1 MFISKMY
8 LPEMDLQ
15 KWIKVFWI
23 VEGIGNGSMDQSPLI
38 PDGCAT
44 LVFVLNGT
52 LKLPYYQSGTMTYG
66 AYIIPPNTQ
75 SHFNLISDDIFHI
88 DIQLNPGVFY
98 KLFGIPASALES
110 RIYTLD
116 ELSIFLDMS
125 ILEQLS
131 ANKHNTPVL
140 LTHLNNFIYKLFS
153 KNYFHE
159 DSLLAGVTQLYKDG
173 DIDTFFSQQNLS
185 VRQLQR
191 NVKNLTG
198 IGPKA
203 ISRISRLYNVLD
215 HIAKIPAESKFLYND
230 LENNFSDQ
238 SHFIKEFKS
247 FTGVTPNSF
256 LFHRDDFL
264 QFSGLCS
271 YHPNVPY
278 KSA

>member
-8 LPEMDLQ
+8 LPETGLQ
-15 KWIKVFWI
+15 KWIKLFWI
-23 VEGIGNGSMDQSPLI
+23 VEGMGNGIIHQSPLI

-44 LVFVLNGT
+44 LVFILNGT
-52 LKLPYYQSGTMTYG
+52 LELPYYKFGTMKYG
-66 AYIIPPNTQ
+66 AYIIPPNTKA
-75 SHFNLISDDIFHI
+75 HFNLISDDIFHI
-88 DIQLNPGVFY
+88 DVQLNPGVFY
-98 KLFGIPASALES
+98 KLFGIPVSVLES
-110 RIYTLD
+110 RIYNFD
-116 ELSIFLDMS
+116 ELSISFDTT

-131 ANKHNTPVL
+131 SNRHNIQIL
-140 LTHLNNFIYKLFS
+140 LTHLNHFIYQLFS
-153 KNYFHE
+153 KNSFHE
-159 DSLLAGVTQLYKDG
+159 DSLLAGITQLYKDG

-203 ISRISRLYNVLD
+203 ISRISRFYSVLD
-215 HIAKIPAESKFLYND
+215 HITNIPMESKFSYND
-230 LENNFSDQ
+230 LDDNFSDQ

-247 FTGVTPNSF
+247 FTGITPNDF

-271 YHPNVPY
+271 NPNFSY

>member
-8 LPEMDLQ
+8 LPEIDLQ

-23 VEGIGNGSMDQSPLI
+23 VEGIGNGSIHQSSLI
-38 PDGCAT
+38 PDGCTT
-44 LVFVLNGT
+44 LVFVLNGS
-52 LKLPYYQSGTMTYG
+52 LELPYYNSKTMTYG

-98 KLFGIPASALES
+98 KLFGIPASVLEN
-110 RIYTLD
+110 RVYTLD
-116 ELSIFLDMS
+116 ELSISFDTT

-131 ANKHNTPVL
+131 SNKHNIPVL

-173 DIDTFFSQQNLS
+173 NIDTFFSKQNLS

-198 IGPKA
+198 IGPKS
-203 ISRISRLYNVLD
+203 ISRISRFYNVLE
-215 HIAKIPAESKFLYND
+215 HLTNKSIEEKFSYND
-230 LENNFSDQ
+230 LENDFSDQ

-247 FTGVTPNSF
+247 FTGFTPNNF
-256 LFHRDDFL
+256 LSHRDHFL
-264 QFSGLCS
+264 QFSGLHS
-271 YHPNVPY
+271 YHTNSSS
-278 KSA
+278 KTA